1 MGLLAARPPVSAPS
15 SPILRD
21 HLESVGATTEGE
33 RLRSKIDLVFP
44 EYVGAIRRLVTHPR
58 IADLFPEYLF
68 TLHCI
73 MRAGVPLME
82 AALGKAQAAAGSD
95 PVSATLATYLAKHIP
110 EERGHDEWLMQ
121 DMEFLGQDRSTIMA
135 RPPLMAVASMIGAQY
150 YWIFHYHPV
159 ALMGFLAPLETHP
172 PTTELIEE
180 LITVTQLDPQAFR
193 TLALHA
199 ELDPEHGDE
208 INQLLDGLVL
218 SPEQSTVLGLSA
230 IYTTHMLARATDEAI
245 EEFEQSLV

>member
-1 MGLLAARPPVSAPS
+1 MV
-15 SPILRD
+15 
-21 HLESVGATTEGE
+21 ATTEGE
-33 RLRSKIDLVFP
+33 RLRWKIDFVFP
-44 EYVGAIRRLVTHPR
+44 EYVGAIRKLVTHPR
-58 IADLFPEYLF
+58 IADLYPEFLF

-110 EERGHDEWLMQ
+110 EERGHDEWLLQ
-121 DMEFLGQDRSTIMA
+121 DMEFLGQDRSAILA
-135 RPPLMAVASMIGAQY
+135 RPPSPTLASLVGAQY
-150 YWIFHYHPV
+150 YWILHYHPV

-180 LITVTQLDPQAFR
+180 LIERTGLSPRAFR

-208 INQLLDGLVL
+208 INQLLDDLAL
-218 SPEQSTVLGLSA
+218 TAEQSEVLALSA
-230 IYTTHMLARATDEAI
+230 MYTVHMLARATDEAI
-245 EEFEQSLV
+245 EQFEQSFV